1 MVSLSVEKAYDA
13 LIPKGRP
20 AKSVAIVPQLGKARE
35 KAAKTVGVSHGYF
48 SDASRDPIEGEIAQF
63 RA

>member
-1 MVSLSVEKAYDA
+1 
-13 LIPKGRP
+13 
-20 AKSVAIVPQLGKARE
+20 VAIVPQLGKARE